1 MNNAEKY
8 FNKQMKNEEFKN
20 SLNAVSEQ
28 VDIEWE
34 LERVKTQIQNNT
46 DKHIILNELEK
57 LQNFVHNTMFV
68 SNLKAMAKLT

>member
-1 MNNAEKY
+1 MNNAQKY
-8 FNKQMKNEEFKN
+8 FNKQMQNQEFKD

-46 DKHIILNELEK
+46 DKSIILNELEK
-57 LQNFVHNTMFV
+57 LQNFVHNTMFASGKRV
-68 SNLKAMAKLT
+68 IV

>member
-1 MNNAEKY
+1 MNNAQKY
-8 FNKQMKNEEFKN
+8 FNKQMENQEFKD

-34 LERVKTQIQNNT
+34 LERVKTQIQNDT
-46 DKHIILNELEK
+46 DKSIILSELEK

-68 SNLKAMAKLT
+68 SNQRAMA